1 MNMGLPKLYKYL
13 MSWYH
18 FAITRSYKESPYNT
32 CTFSSDRYEQ
42 MTAFMPLAKLSAYH
56 MYVGHILVYTDSF

>member
-1 MNMGLPKLYKYL
+1 

-56 MYVGHILVYTDSF
+56 MYVGHILVYTNSF